1 MKLIQS
7 VSLTM
12 ILLGPAAPVTAAP
25 LVLSKPHLSAY
36 VRQIT
41 ALEGGKLCIVGQVM
55 DPDGDLQSR
64 GMVALVDTVQG
75 KLLWQQI
82 VSAPDGNAASR
93 FVACRADDKSV
104 YVGANV
110 DTHSQQS
117 LNQGLAYVYRF
128 DLQGKQQAT
137 KELVTNSANS
147 FIYDI
152 ELDAGGLRV
161 AGLATDIRAGR
172 RANAIFFITLDPAL
186 KNTQL
191 SRIDKGAYA
200 SGAATH
206 LSGGALYAAGN
217 FSPASAA
224 ADALIDDF
232 AVSKIVG
239 GKYLY
244 SLRPQKVKAEDVAT
258 GISATGEIISL
269 GVVGKASTLTV
280 VGADGK
286 PTATRSVSSAFCQ
299 TSVLSADADIV
310 YAARTPCGRSME
322 PARLVSIARKSG
334 VESVVKGISGEPVYL
349 LASDGKVFVIAR
361 KGDGSLS
368 LQTLAGGG

>member
-1 MKLIQS
+1 MKLLQS
-7 VSLTM
+7 ASLTM
-12 ILLGPAAPVTAAP
+12 ILLGLAAPVLAAP
-25 LVLSKPHLSAY
+25 LVLSKPHLSTY

-55 DPDGDLQSR
+55 GPDGDLQPR
-64 GMVALVDTVQG
+64 GMAALVDTVQG
-75 KLLWQQI
+75 KLLWQQ
-82 VSAPDGNAASR
+82 VVKAPGDNAASR

-128 DLQGKQQAT
+128 DAQGKQQAT

-152 ELDAGGLRV
+152 ELDAGGVRV

-191 SRIDKGAYA
+191 SRIDKGAY
-200 SGAATH
+200 SIDAATH

-224 ADALIDDF
+224 ADTLSDDF
-232 AVSKIVG
+232 AVSKILG

-269 GVVGKASTLTV
+269 GVVGKASTLTA

-286 PTATRSVSSAFCQ
+286 PTETRSVSSAFCQ
-299 TSVLSADADIV
+299 TSALTADADTV

-322 PARLVSIARKSG
+322 PAQLVSIARKSG
-334 VESVVKGISGEPVYL
+334 AESVVKGISGEPVYL

-361 KGDGSLS
+361 KGDGSLT
-368 LQTLAGGG
+368 LQTLARGR